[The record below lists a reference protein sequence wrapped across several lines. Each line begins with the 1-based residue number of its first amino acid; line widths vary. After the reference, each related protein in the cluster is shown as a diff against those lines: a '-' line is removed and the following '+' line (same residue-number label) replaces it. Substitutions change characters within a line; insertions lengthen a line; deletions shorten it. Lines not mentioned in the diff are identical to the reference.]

1 MILVVRRPYSTEAA
15 LSICVTVV
23 QYYVFIIPANQL
35 LKIVIGRNG
44 KLDDL

>member
-1 MILVVRRPYSTEAA
+1 VILVVRRPYSTEAA
-15 LSICVTVV
+15 FSICVTVV